1 MCICVCSVCVRAAV
15 HGGMADDACAV
26 CTRGADTRV
35 HALCVCVSRACVC
48 VTVYLCV
55 RVCVRVCVQCVR
67 ACVYVYVCAYVCFV
81 CARVRP
87 DVHDV
92 YACVCM

>member
-1 MCICVCSVCVRAAV
+1 MMRVQ
-15 HGGMADDACAV
+15 CA
-26 CTRGADTRV
+26 RV
-35 HALCVCVSRACVC
+35 VQTRACMHCVYACHARAC